1 MADFN
6 LLGTSLTDL
15 YQEVDQVLPLT
26 DLYQEVDQVLP
37 LTDLYQEVDQVLPLT
52 DLYQE
57 VDPLEFSYLD
67 TLDSA
72 SLQHL
77 DHLAEQHHSKSPVNN
92 NSIQNNRFPTPLN
105 SVDFRQSLRDRI
117 PKNTRHSNTWSMTV
131 FNQWREWR
139 LGQADT
145 VLDEHYPIP
154 DLDRPVHH
162 EDVARLDY

>member
-6 LLGTSLTDL
+6 LLGTS
-15 YQEVDQVLPLT
+15 
-26 DLYQEVDQVLP
+26 
-37 LTDLYQEVDQVLPLT
+37 LT

-145 VLDEHYPIP
+145 VLDEHYPVP

-162 EDVARLDY
+162 EDVARLDYWLSRFVYEAS